1 MCLTSF
7 FIILGFPIEMYKC
20 LELPTPCQ
28 EQLIVFICPE
38 PEDDNEDHLPRT
50 LTQTLT
56 VVNCIC
62 AAVLIRTFPDISNS
76 AELDSL
82 ENH

>member
-1 MCLTSF
+1 
-7 FIILGFPIEMYKC
+7 MYKC

-28 EQLIVFICPE
+28 EQLIVFICPK
-38 PEDDNEDHLPRT
+38 PEDDNEDPFT
-50 LTQTLT
+50 SDSTQTLT
-56 VVNCIC
+56 VVNCIS
-62 AAVLIRTFPDISNS
+62 VLIRTFPDISNS